1 MGHATTCPTFLLV
14 NVRLVPLAFRELDRS
29 FCLTI
34 FQAALVFS
42 LAYNIQSVNMAK
54 VRTKYV
60 CQQCGGEQNKWM
72 GKCPDCGAWNTLEE
86 VAETSPSQNATQQ
99 RRQALLTHAPLTQGT
114 NVPVVLPEI
123 QPLSQPRISVG
134 YPEMDRVLGSGLVP
148 GSVILIGGEPG
159 IGKSTL
165 LLQVSGAIAQQVGP
179 VLYVSGEES
188 VEQVKMRAERLE
200 IAGERLYLLASIELD
215 TITEAVHRLK
225 PSLLIVDSIQTLI
238 ASHLTAAPGSIS
250 QVRECTLQLMQLAKS
265 SHVPVFIIGHVTKE
279 GTVAG
284 PKALEHIADAVLY
297 LEGERYHSYRL
308 LRGVKNRFGATHE
321 VGVFEM
327 QGEGMVEVSNPS
339 AVFLADRDAD
349 ATGSAIVVSMEG
361 TRPLLVE
368 VQALV
373 TPSNFGNA
381 RCTTNGIDHNRLLM
395 LLAVLTKRVGLA
407 VGSHDVY
414 ANVIGGFNLEE
425 PSIDLG
431 VAAAI
436 ASSYREKNV
445 PSDMVLIGEVGLSGE
460 LRAVSRLA
468 MRVREAAKLGFKRC
482 IVPSAVGKGA
492 RVRAELEEAGLP
504 GDFQVLTASSLAVAL
519 EIALH

>member
-1 MGHATTCPTFLLV
+1 
-14 NVRLVPLAFRELDRS
+14 
-29 FCLTI
+29 
-34 FQAALVFS
+34 
-42 LAYNIQSVNMAK
+42 MAK
-54 VRTKYV
+54 LRTKYV
-60 CQQCGGEQNKWM
+60 CQQCGGEQSKWM
-72 GKCPDCGAWNTLEE
+72 GKCPDCGTWNTLEE
-86 VAETSPSQNATQQ
+86 VADVPQSST
-99 RRQALLTHAPLTQGT
+99 RRQGLHDTLAQGT
-114 NVPVVLPEI
+114 RVPVALPQI
-123 QPLSQPRISVG
+123 KPLAQARISVG
-134 YPEMDRVLGSGLVP
+134 YPEMDRVLGGGLVA
-148 GSVILIGGEPG
+148 GSLTLIGGEPG

-165 LLQVSGAIAQQVGP
+165 LLQVSGLIAQHVGP

-188 VEQVKMRAERLE
+188 IEQVKMRAERLE
-200 IAGERLYLLASIELD
+200 ISGEQLYLLAAIELD
-215 TITEAVHRLK
+215 VIIEAVQRLK
-225 PSLLIVDSIQTLI
+225 PALVIVDSIQTVL

-265 SHVPVFIIGHVTKE
+265 THIPVFIIGHVTKE

-327 QGEGMVEVSNPS
+327 HGEGLLEVPNPS
-339 AVFLADRDAD
+339 AVFLADRAAG
-349 ATGSAIVVSMEG
+349 ATGSAVVVSMEG

-381 RCTTNGIDHNRLLM
+381 RCTTNGIEHNRLLM

-407 VGSHDVY
+407 VGTHDVY
-414 ANVIGGFNLEE
+414 ANVIGGFTLEE
-425 PSIDLG
+425 PAIDLG

-436 ASSYREKNV
+436 ASSYREKII
-445 PSDMVLIGEVGLSGE
+445 PPDMTLIGEVGLSGE
-460 LRAVSRLA
+460 LRAVSRLSL
-468 MRVREAAKLGFKRC
+468 RVREAAKLGFKRC
-482 IVPSAVGKGA
+482 IVPAAGRGA
-492 RVRAELEEAGLP
+492 KVRAELADTGLP
-504 GDFQVLTASSLAVAL
+504 EDFKVLTASSLAVSL